1 MIVVVALKLFV
12 YSIRV
17 VLHFIGIYESCIYS
31 VNDLLVSHYI
41 PIFQGF
47 CSRGQLRVAGV
58 GEFRSVNENNK
69 FVVSYLLGGL
79 LLLLLFLGT
88 IIGGL
93 FCGGFCGCFFSWWG
107 CFFLLLL
114 TATGNK
120 ESNHILGSDETIIV
134 DLEFAEDII
143 DLSLVEFVTE
153 VHESMTEH
161 LRLDFAVNLV
171 GLEGTD
177 DEVIG
182 VVGATSHLLLEH
194 LDHVVKVA
202 STTNFSQHA
211 VELTL
216 VHQFTNVVEGSAEV
230 RFAEGA
236 VFVDIHKFEAFL
248 VHINL
253 LLGETAIITLA
264 HDCCLDLTGLLKMN

>member
-47 CSRGQLRVAGV
+47 CSRGQLRVAGG

-69 FVVSYLLGGL
+69 SVVSYLLGGL
-79 LLLLLFLGT
+79 
-88 IIGGL
+88 
-93 FCGGFCGCFFSWWG
+93 FCRCFCGCFFSWWG

-120 ESNHILGSDETIIV
+120 ESNHILGSDKTIIV

-161 LRLDFAVNLV
+161 LRLDFAGDLV
-171 GLEGTD
+171 SLEGTD

>member
-1 MIVVVALKLFV
+1 MIVVVALKIFV

-47 CSRGQLRVAGV
+47 CSRGQLRVAGG

-69 FVVSYLLGGL
+69 SVVSYYLLGG

-93 FCGGFCGCFFSWWG
+93 FCGCFCGCFFSWWG
-107 CFFLLLL
+107 CFFLLFL

-120 ESNHILGSDETIIV
+120 ESNHILGSDKTIIV

-161 LRLDFAVNLV
+161 LRLDFAINLV

-177 DEVIG
+177 DEVIP
-182 VVGATSHLLLEH
+182 
-194 LDHVVKVA
+194 
-202 STTNFSQHA
+202 
-211 VELTL
+211 
-216 VHQFTNVVEGSAEV
+216 
-230 RFAEGA
+230 
-236 VFVDIHKFEAFL
+236 
-248 VHINL
+248 
-253 LLGETAIITLA
+253 
-264 HDCCLDLTGLLKMN
+264 M